1 MVCGY
6 RISVLHRLPK
16 LHRRVRLPLTAACFQ
31 HITKT
36 FLVKTMNP
44 FDMVKNL
51 AGMQSQ
57 LKAAQEKL
65 AELEAEG
72 SSGGNMVQV
81 TVNGKF
87 ELVDIKLDPIC
98 VDNRD
103 VPMLQDLIKA
113 AHHAALEKMQ
123 DEIKNQLGPM
133 VAGMN
138 IPGMGA

>member
-16 LHRRVRLPLTAACFQ
+16 PDRRVRLPLTACFQ

-36 FLVKTMNP
+36 FLEKIMNP

-65 AELEAEG
+65 AKLEAEG

-113 AHHAALEKMQ
+113 AHHAALEKIQ

-138 IPGMGA
+138 IPGMGV